1 MCECGA
7 QAKFFQLQS
16 GKHVCEKC
24 ILNEIY
30 ADESYEDVYLKV
42 LNKMQNIMRLR
53 MKQLQSY
60 KADFSNRQSAS
71 QQPSATAAKPPA
83 KPAATTQQNPAT
95 AIASPVEESKERT
108 GGRAATIDAPT
119 P

>member
-60 KADFSNRQSAS
+60 KADFSNRQSAQ
-71 QQPSATAAKPPA
+71 QQPSSAAKPTA
-83 KPAATTQQNPAT
+83 KPATAQQSPVT
-95 AIASPVEESKERT
+95 AIAAPVEESKEHT
-108 GGRAATIDAPT
+108 VGQVAAIDAP
-119 P
+119 PA

>member
-60 KADFSNRQSAS
+60 KADFSNRQSA
-71 QQPSATAAKPPA
+71 
-83 KPAATTQQNPAT
+83 
-95 AIASPVEESKERT
+95 
-108 GGRAATIDAPT
+108 
-119 P
+119 